1 MIVLK
6 NKVFAVGHRQE
17 LSYFQLDT
25 LTAINEAEIIL
36 IDFGHFRSASTKYLQ
51 GLIFSGKEIYIDSTY
66 ELIEESVLLKIQE
79 LSNIQQISYFYNPR
93 RNTELVNSLISKGL
107 KCFPEQY
114 FIEYAERY
122 IPVVDDIMPAKD
134 FLCLTGKITPE
145 RTYLVSLL
153 SKFNL
158 LDSGYV
164 SFFNAE
170 SIDQTFDSV
179 SIEDSY
185 RSYISEPAKQII
197 KDEMAKIKLPLTVDQ
212 PLLTGEL
219 SHSKLFNA
227 SLYEAVD
234 FVIVPETG
242 GSLGPWQEFF
252 VTEKTIKCIL
262 TNKKFIPVG
271 NQYFLKNLKDY
282 YLTRHNRDISDLV
295 NWYDDSFDSIPTT
308 EKRIEEIVNIVKNT
322 VESRNNGEQQ

>member
-1 MIVLK
+1 
-6 NKVFAVGHRQE
+6 
-17 LSYFQLDT
+17 
-25 LTAINEAEIIL
+25 
-36 IDFGHFRSASTKYLQ
+36 
-51 GLIFSGKEIYIDSTY
+51 
-66 ELIEESVLLKIQE
+66 
-79 LSNIQQISYFYNPR
+79 
-93 RNTELVNSLISKGL
+93 
-107 KCFPEQY
+107 
-114 FIEYAERY
+114 
-122 IPVVDDIMPAKD
+122 
-134 FLCLTGKITPE
+134 
-145 RTYLVSLL
+145 
-153 SKFNL
+153 
-158 LDSGYV
+158 
-164 SFFNAE
+164 
-170 SIDQTFDSV
+170 
-179 SIEDSY
+179 
-185 RSYISEPAKQII
+185 
-197 KDEMAKIKLPLTVDQ
+197 MAKIKLPLTVDQ

>member
-79 LSNIQQISYFYNPR
+79 LPNIQQISYFYNPR

-153 SKFNL
+153 SRIVIDHIYQNL
-158 LDSGYV
+158 
-164 SFFNAE
+164 
-170 SIDQTFDSV
+170 Q
-179 SIEDSY
+179 
-185 RSYISEPAKQII
+185 
-197 KDEMAKIKLPLTVDQ
+197 
-212 PLLTGEL
+212 
-219 SHSKLFNA
+219 
-227 SLYEAVD
+227 
-234 FVIVPETG
+234 
-242 GSLGPWQEFF
+242 
-252 VTEKTIKCIL
+252 
-262 TNKKFIPVG
+262 NK
-271 NQYFLKNLKDY
+271 
-282 YLTRHNRDISDLV
+282 
-295 NWYDDSFDSIPTT
+295 
-308 EKRIEEIVNIVKNT
+308 
-322 VESRNNGEQQ
+322 